1 LVGARVERSGGADG
15 TPNLARRDKLSNG
28 HGLDLLRRVL
38 LEGLHRSLFGYGN
51 KLRSGLTVRDG
62 MVLSLNASSE
72 SDFKGVADTN
82 ELRDYERKDEPDEDE
97 ERKSRGEG
105 CRERGATSSNLY
117 RSGLAWTAWTAALRV
132 ARRATRRT
140 SSPPPSWR
148 APRHHQQC
156 HSIARGVGP
165 GRAAADSCCVHSVK
179 TPFENA

>member
-1 LVGARVERSGGADG
+1 MGRDEVQAIHLAFVEVSTARNVDGTAGRVLNRRMMSDEVAGQHRVIRRPETLVGARVERSGGADG

-38 LEGLHRSLFGYGN
+38 LEGLHRCLFGYGN

-82 ELRDYERKDEPDEDE
+82 ELRDYECKDEPDEDE

-105 CRERGATSSNLY
+105 C
-117 RSGLAWTAWTAALRV
+117 
-132 ARRATRRT
+132 
-140 SSPPPSWR
+140 
-148 APRHHQQC
+148 
-156 HSIARGVGP
+156 
-165 GRAAADSCCVHSVK
+165 
-179 TPFENA
+179 